1 MKSRQRVARTSDR
14 QWPTTAVNS
23 HRSVRF
29 SVKPGTVNVCS
40 LHLNWT
46 DQNWPATSRSSYTGH
61 ARQRHGLIGCSKT
74 RTVGAQSVL
83 NICIWRRLFTLE
95 KNVSPRTGVQFSLVH
110 VLWTSLN
117 NFRDS
122 CVLEPA
128 MATERSDVEKPPDK
142 TVCDLL
148 PLSAKRLRA
157 NHACKADKQQSAD
170 WAECQD
176 HVRWTPFDLWRD
188 QCRQKSR
195 IVAAIS
201 VPVLQQHHY
210 SRTCVCTV
218 LT

>member
-1 MKSRQRVARTSDR
+1 MFVHCTWTELTRTDLQQVDLVTLVTRVSV
-14 QWPTTAVNS
+14 TAWLAAA
-23 HRSVRF
+23 
-29 SVKPGTVNVCS
+29 KPGRLVLS
-40 LHLNWT
+40 QFWT
-46 DQNWPATSRSSYTGH
+46 YAFEG
-61 ARQRHGLIGCSKT
+61 GCSHWK
-74 RTVGAQSVL
+74 
-83 NICIWRRLFTLE
+83 

-117 NFRDS
+117 NFPDS

-128 MATERSDVEKPPDK
+128 MATERSDVEKPSDK